1 MSGKE
6 DDPSFVPQ
14 TDSGSSSDEKASP
27 LQKAKRR
34 RVTTGND
41 GLNNPEV
48 YPSLTV
54 ANLEPASSFD
64 LAPDNDGQSNSE
76 VSLFFTAG
84 KKKPARTRTTRP
96 RPKTK
101 DAENDGKTTLG
112 VSPSLPASLTPAR
125 PGQNAEELKMMAQ
138 QHQSRPRNE
147 ATREGQRKDLKLK
160 WCTFGECKTVTA
172 YLRSHLTKAHKMKP
186 GALLENSL
194 HVVRDYCGVK
204 EADML
209 QKPSTSSRSSSTSS
223 RPSVTSTV
231 TSTSASVIP
240 RTISSTPCVV
250 TSTVTSV
257 SASATRCTP
266 SSATTTRCSASTRP
280 PPPLAPSD
288 SDSENSADP
297 YYGPR
302 ESSIS
307 YFTSPVPS
315 TDRQRWLVGFYRYLN
330 TPDCGRRRAK
340 NRL

>member
-54 ANLEPASSFD
+54 ANPEPASSFD

-125 PGQNAEELKMMAQ
+125 PGQITEEVKMMAQ
-138 QHQSRPRNE
+138 QHRRCRHPSQRPQNQRRTAVTTLSTLFRC
-147 ATREGQRKDLKLK
+147 ATR
-160 WCTFGECKTVTA
+160 
-172 YLRSHLTKAHKMKP
+172 RSPT
-186 GALLENSL
+186 
-194 HVVRDYCGVK
+194 
-204 EADML
+204 
-209 QKPSTSSRSSSTSS
+209 
-223 RPSVTSTV
+223 
-231 TSTSASVIP
+231 
-240 RTISSTPCVV
+240 
-250 TSTVTSV
+250 
-257 SASATRCTP
+257 
-266 SSATTTRCSASTRP
+266 
-280 PPPLAPSD
+280 
-288 SDSENSADP
+288 
-297 YYGPR
+297 
-302 ESSIS
+302 
-307 YFTSPVPS
+307 
-315 TDRQRWLVGFYRYLN
+315 
-330 TPDCGRRRAK
+330 
-340 NRL
+340 